1 MDKESLLN
9 RIDKIF
15 RANTVD
21 DEVECGQFGQTKT
34 VKVIGDIDELKSDI
48 KDLIKSEFKKGIISK
63 DMVFI
68 GNRKIGA
75 SYSVEEAIKVAK
87 VWGYEYVAWN
97 AGTLWTLK
105 GERTEI
111 NYDEL

>member
-1 MDKESLLN
+1 MKKEELLA

-15 RANTVD
+15 RANTVE

-34 VKVIGDIDELKSDI
+34 VKVIGDIEELKSDI
-48 KDLIKSEFKKGIISK
+48 KDLISNEFKKGIISK
-63 DMVFI
+63 DVVFI

-75 SYSVEEAIKVAK
+75 SYSVNEAIRAAK
-87 VWGYEYVAWN
+87 CWGYEYVAWN
-97 AGTLWTLK
+97 GGTLWTLK

-111 NYDEL
+111 NYNEL

>member
-9 RIDKIF
+9 RVDKIF
-15 RANTVD
+15 RANTVE

-34 VKVIGDIDELKSDI
+34 VKVIGSIEELKSDI
-48 KDLIKSEFKKGIISK
+48 KDLISNEFKKGLISK

-105 GERTEI
+105 GEQTEI
-111 NYDEL
+111 NYNEL